1 MWQLLFFVSLQC
13 AGRKSPARQVCRKF
27 LYLMLIVSCTV
38 NDAWC
43 LDFSVSLHP
52 CFFILFCLYV
62 IFLHRIPILRWKID
76 KKCVILKT

>member
-52 CFFILFCLYV
+52 CFFILPLCD
-62 IFLHRIPILRWKID
+62 IFASYSNIEMEKD
-76 KKCVILKT
+76 KKCVIFKT

>member
-27 LYLMLIVSCTV
+27 LYLMLIVS
-38 NDAWC
+38 
-43 LDFSVSLHP
+43 S
-52 CFFILFCLYV
+52 LFCLYV

>member
-38 NDAWC
+38 NDA
-43 LDFSVSLHP
+43 
-52 CFFILFCLYV
+52 
-62 IFLHRIPILRWKID
+62 
-76 KKCVILKT
+76 